1 MRREY
6 SSAVETG
13 SIAGSPTA
21 CSGHD
26 LPSAAADTAFSDA
39 VVDWKAALKR
49 DEAQHMLYALA
60 SVPVVGAAWAL
71 QAAFWPLTG
80 AALLPAFSAGS
91 GRADRTSRSE
101 VGRYGTARR
110 PRR

>member
-6 SSAVETG
+6 SSAVEAG
-13 SIAGSPTA
+13 SIAGSPAA

-49 DEAQHMLYALA
+49 DEAQHMFYALA
-60 SVPVVGAAWAL
+60 SVPVAGAAWAL

-80 AALLPAFSAGS
+80 AALLPAFWL
-91 GRADRTSRSE
+91 GRIWL
-101 VGRYGTARR
+101 G
-110 PRR
+110 